1 MRNFGRAA
9 AAIVALSV
17 AGFAPAVAQ
26 GTMASTAAAVKAID
40 TDCSAIQDATMALHP
55 THLVLVQSHWKVVS
69 DADVAALERTPK
81 SITFVDV
88 WKQGSD
94 YAWVH
99 SHTFDNKGDQR
110 ATQTL
115 LPSEGRHAAAC
126 PPSDDGQR
134 FEQRGGEAGILCQ
147 QRRADSEDDRVRR
160 GRSGRGEDHQGPP
173 LLQPTALKNG
183 AARPPVLPRA
193 ATRRLKGAAAPFN
206 PRWRLMQACNFAC
219 GCVV

>member
-9 AAIVALSV
+9 AAIVALSI

-40 TDCSAIQDATMALHP
+40 TDCSAIEDATMALHP

-69 DADVAALERTPK
+69 DADAAALERTPK

-88 WKQGSD
+88 LKQGSN

-110 ATQTL
+110 ATQLCFRQKDGTL
-115 LPSEGRHAAAC
+115 QRACQATTVSELSSAVAKQAYYASSGSLIQKTTAFVVDDPSVVKTVKALPFYH
-126 PPSDDGQR
+126 D
-134 FEQRGGEAGILCQ
+134 
-147 QRRADSEDDRVRR
+147 
-160 GRSGRGEDHQGPP
+160 
-173 LLQPTALKNG
+173 
-183 AARPPVLPRA
+183 LP
-193 ATRRLKGAAAPFN
+193 
-206 PRWRLMQACNFAC
+206 
-219 GCVV
+219 